1 MRILSLDASTRS
13 TGYAIFNNKK
23 LESYGVIS
31 ASSTDVI
38 KRINKIVTELEQIL
52 TKEEIDILVI
62 EEVRPDLGKIV
73 KTYKA
78 LMYLQAAIAFLI
90 HERFPKV
97 KIEYLYPSSWRKICG
112 IAQGAGIKREALKAK
127 DINFVNETFGINTK
141 SDDIADAIAIGYGYL
156 KNNQK
161 EDEINWE

>member
-13 TGYAIFNNKK
+13 TGYAIFNDKK
-23 LESYGVIS
+23 LENYGVIS

-38 KRINKIVTELEQIL
+38 KRINKIVSELEQIL
-52 TKEEIDILVI
+52 TKEKVDVVIL

-90 HERFPKV
+90 HEKFSKI
-97 KIEYLYPSSWRKICG
+97 KIEYMYPSSWRKICG
-112 IAQGAGIKREALKAK
+112 IKQGAGIKREALKAK
-127 DINFVNETFGINTK
+127 DIEFVNKLYSLNIT
-141 SDDIADAIAIGYGYL
+141 SDDIADAIGIGHGYL
-156 KNNQK
+156 NK
-161 EDEINWE
+161 EKEEKSAF